1 MRAAAERYLALLDH
15 DDVILPGA
23 YTILID
29 ELCKSGTA
37 IAFGSVAAKEV
48 DIFHDAVLVEKRR
61 EIFRG
66 QGLTDLLRENF
77 REIHSFVVD
86 RGEIRSQR
94 PMVRRHSLQRRRFRV
109 SSSGSV
115 QSTLPALN
123 CEDVRWGLLL

>member
-1 MRAAAERYLALLDH
+1 MDESVTLRIENYDKDGPRDARSALISLGMRAAAERYLALLDH

-37 IAFGSVAAKEV
+37 IAFGSLAAKEV

-77 REIHSFVVD
+77 PD
-86 RGEIRSQR
+86 
-94 PMVRRHSLQRRRFRV
+94 P
-109 SSSGSV
+109 
-115 QSTLPALN
+115 
-123 CEDVRWGLLL
+123 